1 MERGKREILPGKGE
15 KFPQRIAYFRS
26 PDSLFGTGKRRGA
39 CAKAVKLRG
48 LTRRVI
54 VRERLRGSVQVVR
67 SDQSG
72 KSSINVVGLSW
83 RSMRLQFRSFAGG
96 TDNGPAH
103 TYMVSPNTISPN
115 ATTTARA
122 ARRFAALLCVAAVT
136 LPVAAFGQSRET
148 SKLPTLQQL
157 PTLQL
162 QSREALGEGDSIRI
176 TVFQNPDLTT
186 ETRISERGTI
196 TFPLVGE
203 ISLAGLTPVDA
214 EARIADKLIKGKF
227 VLKPQVSLNV
237 IRVRSR
243 QVSVLGQVARPGR
256 YPLDDTSSNLT
267 DILALA
273 GGVSPTGDDNVTVM
287 VTRDGKT
294 AKLEINVPTMY
305 RTGDLSRNL
314 QLENGD
320 TIFVQRAPVFYIY
333 GEVQRAGSYRLE
345 QGMTVMQALSVGGG
359 VTPRGT
365 DRGVKIRRKTGDGT
379 QAVDARLTDPVR
391 PDDVIYIRESLF

>member
-1 MERGKREILPGKGE
+1 
-15 KFPQRIAYFRS
+15 
-26 PDSLFGTGKRRGA
+26 
-39 CAKAVKLRG
+39 
-48 LTRRVI
+48 
-54 VRERLRGSVQVVR
+54 
-67 SDQSG
+67 
-72 KSSINVVGLSW
+72 
-83 RSMRLQFRSFAGG
+83 
-96 TDNGPAH
+96 
-103 TYMVSPNTISPN
+103 
-115 ATTTARA
+115 
-122 ARRFAALLCVAAVT
+122 LLCLAAVT
-136 LPVAAFGQSRET
+136 LSVAAFGQSRET
-148 SKLPTLQQL
+148 PL

-162 QSREALGEGDSIRI
+162 QSRETLGEGDSIRI

-203 ISLAGLTPVDA
+203 ISLAGLAPVDA
-214 EARIADKLIKGKF
+214 EARIAEKLIKGKF

-256 YPLDDTSSNLT
+256 YPLDDISSNLS

-287 VTRDGKT
+287 VRRNGKT
-294 AKLEINVPTMY
+294 AKLEINVPSMY

-345 QGMTVMQALSVGGG
+345 QAMTVMQALSLGGG

-365 DRGVKIRRKTGDGT
+365 DRGLKIRRRAADGT
-379 QAVDARLTDPVR
+379 FQAVDARLTDPVQ
-391 PDDVIYIRESLF
+391 PDDVIYVRESLF

>member
-1 MERGKREILPGKGE
+1 MCNAIP
-15 KFPQRIAYFRS
+15 
-26 PDSLFGTGKRRGA
+26 
-39 CAKAVKLRG
+39 
-48 LTRRVI
+48 
-54 VRERLRGSVQVVR
+54 
-67 SDQSG
+67 
-72 KSSINVVGLSW
+72 
-83 RSMRLQFRSFAGG
+83 
-96 TDNGPAH
+96 
-103 TYMVSPNTISPN
+103 PN
-115 ATTTARA
+115 AVVTTRA
-122 ARRFAALLCVAAVT
+122 ARRLAALLCLAAMT
-136 LPVAAFGQSRET
+136 LSAAAFGQPREAP
-148 SKLPTLQQL
+148 LPI
-157 PTLQL
+157 LQL
-162 QSREALGEGDSIRI
+162 QSRETLGEGDSIRI

-203 ISLAGLTPVDA
+203 ISLAGLAPVDA

-237 IRVRSR
+237 VRVRSR

-267 DILALA
+267 DMLALA

-287 VTRDGKT
+287 VKRNGKT

-345 QGMTVMQALSVGGG
+345 QSMTVMQALSLGGG

-365 DRGVKIRRKTGDGT
+365 DRGLKIRRKSADGT
-379 QAVDARLTDPVR
+379 TFQAIDARLTDPVQ
-391 PDDVIYIRESLF
+391 PDDVIYVRESLF

>member
-1 MERGKREILPGKGE
+1 VAAI
-15 KFPQRIAYFRS
+15 Q
-26 PDSLFGTGKRRGA
+26 
-39 CAKAVKLRG
+39 
-48 LTRRVI
+48 
-54 VRERLRGSVQVVR
+54 
-67 SDQSG
+67 
-72 KSSINVVGLSW
+72 
-83 RSMRLQFRSFAGG
+83 SFAGG
-96 TDNGPAH
+96 IPEKKVSH
-103 TYMVSPNTISPN
+103 MVSVSPNAVSPN
-115 ATTTARA
+115 ATATRV
-122 ARRFAALLCVAAVT
+122 ARRFAALLCLAAMA
-136 LPVAAFGQSRET
+136 LSPAAFGQSRET
-148 SKLPTLQQL
+148 QL

-162 QSREALGEGDSIRI
+162 QSRETLGEGDSIRI

-203 ISLAGLTPVDA
+203 ISLAGLAPVDA
-214 EARIADKLIKGKF
+214 EARIAEKLIKGKF

-287 VTRDGKT
+287 VKRNGKT

-345 QGMTVMQALSVGGG
+345 QAMTVMQALSLGGG

-365 DRGVKIRRKTGDGT
+365 DRGLKIRRRTPDGT
-379 QAVDARLTDPVR
+379 FQAVDARLTDPVQ
-391 PDDVIYIRESLF
+391 PDDVIYVRESLF